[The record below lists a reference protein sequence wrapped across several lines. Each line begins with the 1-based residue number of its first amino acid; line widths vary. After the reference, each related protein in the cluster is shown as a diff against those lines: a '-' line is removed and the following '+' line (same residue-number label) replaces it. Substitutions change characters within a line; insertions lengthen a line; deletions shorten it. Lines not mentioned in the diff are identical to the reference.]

1 LVAGYGDIVG
11 ASLLAIVHG
20 IVPTAARIASN
31 CFRYWR
37 SHKALA
43 PRERITN
50 DMIRDWGGMMMN
62 PELELSAQVLNAIHA
77 GRKIDAIKL
86 LRKERGLGLKEAKD
100 IVDAYTM
107 ANPQLV
113 VQRRSSGGTGAIMVV
128 LAIAAAAYAAY
139 RFFA

>member
-1 LVAGYGDIVG
+1 
-11 ASLLAIVHG
+11 
-20 IVPTAARIASN
+20 
-31 CFRYWR
+31 
-37 SHKALA
+37 
-43 PRERITN
+43 
-50 DMIRDWGGMMMN
+50 MMN
-62 PELELSAQVLNAIHA
+62 PKLELPAQVRNAIHA

-139 RFFA
+139 RYFD

>member
-1 LVAGYGDIVG
+1 MD
-11 ASLLAIVHG
+11 S
-20 IVPTAARIASN
+20 
-31 CFRYWR
+31 
-37 SHKALA
+37 
-43 PRERITN
+43 
-50 DMIRDWGGMMMN
+50 
-62 PELELSAQVLNAIHA
+62 ELELSAQVRNAIHA

-113 VQRRSSGGTGAIMVV
+113 VQRGSSGGTGAIMVV

-139 RFFA
+139 RFFAQDPGP